1 LEELRISR
9 GYTHI
14 EATFNA
20 KLVKSFLDVIVLTM
34 LLQGPIHGYKL
45 IADIHTLFGVL
56 LSPGSLYPFLY
67 SLEKEQLVN
76 TQQEGKRKQYVLTSE
91 GRMRVTTMRSF
102 YNTHV
107 NRIQKFLD
115 NELTMSVINPD
126 F

>member
-1 LEELRISR
+1 M
-9 GYTHI
+9 YTHI
-14 EATFNA
+14 EASFNA

-34 LLQGPIHGYKL
+34 LLEGPKHGYKL

-67 SLEKEQLVN
+67 SLEKERLVEA
-76 TQQEGKRKQYVLTSE
+76 QQDGKRKMYEVTSE

-102 YNTHV
+102 YNSHV
-107 NRIQKFLD
+107 GRIQKFLD
-115 NELTMSVINPD
+115 NSLPMSVINPD

>member
-1 LEELRISR
+1 M
-9 GYTHI
+9 YTQI
-14 EATFNA
+14 EAAFNA

-34 LLQGPIHGYKL
+34 LLEGPIHGYKL

-67 SLEKEQLVN
+67 RLEKEQLVEA
-76 TQQEGKRKQYVLTSE
+76 QQEGKLKRYALTSE

-102 YNTHV
+102 YNMHV
-107 NRIQKFLD
+107 ERIQKFLD
-115 NELTMSVINPD
+115 NGSIIGAIDHD